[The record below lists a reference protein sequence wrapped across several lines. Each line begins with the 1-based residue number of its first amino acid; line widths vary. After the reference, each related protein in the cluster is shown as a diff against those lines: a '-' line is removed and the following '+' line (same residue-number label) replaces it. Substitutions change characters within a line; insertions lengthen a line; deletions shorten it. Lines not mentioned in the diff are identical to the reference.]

1 MGGGQLEMKYLIT
14 GTTSGIG
21 KALKKELKN
30 KELFEINRGILNL
43 DNPDSIKHITLPLTD
58 CAILNAGHDLGGGV
72 PFTEHKSA
80 DIQKIL
86 NCNLISNV
94 LLTQKLLQNNP
105 NTIIVFI
112 TSTNVNK
119 QYPNNLAYNLSKL
132 GMNNLFNLIKID
144 YPNAKVK
151 EARIG
156 LTKTEFNN
164 NRHKTNHKPLND
176 LYAMKHMTPD
186 YVARQ
191 IIKLIHSN
199 DEFYGIHNEK

>member
-105 NTIIVFI
+105 
-112 TSTNVNK
+112 S
-119 QYPNNLAYNLSKL
+119 Q
-132 GMNNLFNLIKID
+132 LI
-144 YPNAKVK
+144 N
-151 EARIG
+151 
-156 LTKTEFNN
+156 
-164 NRHKTNHKPLND
+164 
-176 LYAMKHMTPD
+176 
-186 YVARQ
+186 
-191 IIKLIHSN
+191 IHQ
-199 DEFYGIHNEK
+199 KK

>member
-176 LYAMKHMTPD
+176 LYAMKHMTSD

-199 DEFYGIHNEK
+199 DEFYGIYNEK